1 MDIRFYLYIDKEGI
15 DSLYNQIPDMQYDSI
30 NATSS
35 VLNGKGEGSI
45 EFKTPLKLLGSASVG
60 TEIDAKYEVSQEQHI
75 KITYEQK
82 IELIHKNLN
91 NGKVDL
97 LTDILDDDVIIND
110 RLIVGKGLFR
120 LNEAYDDKNGC
131 SLTEY
136 AIKSKPYSYK
146 ELSFNFC
153 SIPTLG
159 LVPNDKSPYSFA
171 YDNRTYY
178 VDMFMSGEKMVRSV
192 RHITNQLKYNKDFM
206 FTVLG
211 HISNEGNKIFS
222 LKPYAIWRETDKN
235 I

>member
-15 DSLYNQIPDMQYDSI
+15 DSLYNQIPNIQYDSI
-30 NATSS
+30 SATSS

-45 EFKTPLKLLGSASVG
+45 KIETPLIPLGAASIG
-60 TEIDAKYEVSQEQHI
+60 TAIDAKYEVSQEQHI

-82 IELIHKNLN
+82 IELIHQNLN
-91 NGKVDL
+91 NSKVDL

-120 LNEAYDDKNGC
+120 LKEAYDDKNGC

-136 AIKSKPYSYK
+136 DIKSKPYSYK

-171 YDNRTYY
+171 YDNRIYY

-211 HISNEGNKIFS
+211 HICYMGDKIYS
-222 LKPYAIWRETDKN
+222 LKPFAIWRETGRN